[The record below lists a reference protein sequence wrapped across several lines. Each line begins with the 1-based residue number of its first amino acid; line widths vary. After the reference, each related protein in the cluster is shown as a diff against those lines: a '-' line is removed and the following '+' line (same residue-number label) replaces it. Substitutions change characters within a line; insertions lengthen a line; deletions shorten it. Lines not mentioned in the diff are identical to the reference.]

1 MPRCPP
7 APRIGK
13 AVPTG
18 NDGRG
23 ASAEWT
29 TPPGPSVPVVSDLSG
44 DDFSAFAAGQTLRLP
59 GAGHSMLH
67 YQDRGR
73 GPAVLLGHAYLGD
86 SSVWEPQIQALSRQ
100 YRVIAP
106 DLWGHGASGPLPCRT
121 QRLEDLAE
129 QMLELMDA
137 LDIPEFAVV
146 GLSAGNLWST
156 ELALRAPDRVRA
168 LVMMGPCPAARMEKA
183 SLRYLGMLDSTE
195 AEGRITPDLARA
207 IVPLFFRQDTGRATP
222 QGSELASALAA
233 MPADRLR
240 DSVVPLGRMLFG
252 RIDGPDRLAR
262 LDPATTL
269 LLYGDADALCPHP
282 EMQRMAAL
290 IGCEAV
296 QVPGAGHLSGLDRPE
311 FVNRS
316 LLQWLERTLR

>member
-1 MPRCPP
+1 MSRCPP
-7 APRIGK
+7 MPRIGK
-13 AVPTG
+13 AFSPAIG
-18 NDGRG
+18 GRG
-23 ASAEWT
+23 ASASWAP
-29 TPPGPSVPVVSDLSG
+29 PPGPSVPLVSDISG
-44 DDFSAFAAGQTLRLP
+44 DDFSAFAAGQALRLP
-59 GAGHSMLH
+59 GAGHSLLH

-106 DLWGHGASGPLPCRT
+106 DLWGHGASGPLPFNT

-129 QMLELMDA
+129 QMLELMEA

-146 GLSAGNLWST
+146 GLSAGNLWGT

-168 LVMMGPCPAARMEKA
+168 LVMMGPCPAARRDKA
-183 SLRYLGMLDSTE
+183 SLRYLGMLDSAET
-195 AEGRITPDLARA
+195 EGRVTPDLARA
-207 IVPLFFRQDTGRATP
+207 IVPLFCRQGTEPATP
-222 QGSELASALAA
+222 QGSELARALAA

-240 DSVVPLGRMLFG
+240 DSVVPLGRILFG

-269 LLYGDADALCPHP
+269 LLYGEADALCPHP

-296 QVPGAGHLSGLDRPE
+296 QVPGAGHLSGMDRPE
-311 FVNRS
+311 FVNRC